1 MKIKL
6 DSYYFLLVHLGVMKK
21 VLNLLMFTLVVLT
34 DNGSNSFSKF
44 QNGNK
49 KSFKKSLTHI
59 VFCRYI

>member
-34 DNGSNSFSKF
+34 DNGSSSFSKF
-44 QNGNK
+44 QNGNQ
-49 KSFKKSLTHI
+49 KSLKKSLTHI
-59 VFCRYI
+59 SF

>member
-34 DNGSNSFSKF
+34 DNGSSSFSKF
-44 QNGNK
+44 QKGNQ
-49 KSFKKSLTHI
+49 KSLKKSLTHI

>member
-44 QNGNK
+44 QNGNQKSLK
-49 KSFKKSLTHI
+49 KNLTHI

>member
-44 QNGNK
+44 QNGNQK
-49 KSFKKSLTHI
+49 ILKKSLTHI

>member
-34 DNGSNSFSKF
+34 DNGSHSFSK
-44 QNGNK
+44 QKQINAK
-49 KSFKKSLTHI
+49 KSRKALTCI
-59 VFCRYI
+59 AINGYI

>member
-1 MKIKL
+1 MKKKL

-21 VLNLLMFTLVVLT
+21 LLNLLMFTLVVLT

-44 QNGNK
+44 QKNNE
-49 KSFKKSLTHI
+49 KSLKKSLTHI

>member
-21 VLNLLMFTLVVLT
+21 LLNLLMFTLVVLT

-44 QNGNK
+44 QKNNE
-49 KSFKKSLTHI
+49 KSLKKSLTHI